1 MNEAQRGALIAAVS
15 LVSVFAQ
22 PFWGTV
28 GDRSKSRARTIRLQ
42 CLGAAVSVLLFPLAG
57 SQFGILLAFTC
68 AFSAFYTSIQPMG
81 DSVILESLQQRD
93 QPFGPIRWCGCV
105 SFAVASMLFG
115 YLVDGGGRERWILW
129 FTAGLLAA
137 TCLST
142 WTLPQTGGAQK
153 AGSKLSM
160 LTLLK
165 NRELMLLIALTMP
178 LQLTMGYFYGF
189 FSTHFTSLPGGSES
203 LLGWCY
209 LISALS
215 ETPFL
220 LFSDKLFRK
229 FGAGRLMLASAAL
242 LTLRWVLLAATD
254 SVPINMVSQA
264 LHGGGFIVITVST
277 AKYISLTV
285 PAELRSSGQMLLAVT
300 GFGIARVAGN
310 FLGGLAAMRMGEGN
324 VFWFCA
330 ALTLLTL
337 LVFAPYY
344 LRKPP
349 LNGETPAPEK

>member
-1 MNEAQRGALIAAVS
+1 
-15 LVSVFAQ
+15 
-22 PFWGTV
+22 
-28 GDRSKSRARTIRLQ
+28 
-42 CLGAAVSVLLFPLAG
+42 
-57 SQFGILLAFTC
+57 
-68 AFSAFYTSIQPMG
+68 
-81 DSVILESLQQRD
+81 
-93 QPFGPIRWCGCV
+93 
-105 SFAVASMLFG
+105 
-115 YLVDGGGRERWILW
+115 
-129 FTAGLLAA
+129 
-137 TCLST
+137 
-142 WTLPQTGGAQK
+142 
-153 AGSKLSM
+153 M

-215 ETPFL
+215 ETPF
-220 LFSDKLFRK
+220 
-229 FGAGRLMLASAAL
+229 L